1 MEKKV
6 YISPSLKVRRLQ
18 PMRMVA
24 ASTLSNIGGN
34 TTLEYGG
41 GSAEAAMGTGR
52 RSIWDN
58 MDE

>member
-18 PMRMVA
+18 PMRMIA
-24 ASTLSNIGGN
+24 ESTLGSVSGN
-34 TTLEYGG
+34 ANMSYGG